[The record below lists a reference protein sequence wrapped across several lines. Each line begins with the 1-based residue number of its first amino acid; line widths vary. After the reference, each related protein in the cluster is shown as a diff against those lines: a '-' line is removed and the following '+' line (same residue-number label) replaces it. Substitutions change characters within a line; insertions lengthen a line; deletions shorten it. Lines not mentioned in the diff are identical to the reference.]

1 MGILDVIDGVLVRAR
16 QRQVHVEGELGVA
29 LAGNQEE
36 AHGVAP
42 PGLVPAARPLD
53 QVTQRD
59 VAARTLGDLHLLTV
73 AHDAHHLVQHV
84 VRVALRDAHVQ
95 RLQPGANPRHR
106 AVVIRTLDVDGLGE
120 TPLPLAQVIGHVR
133 HEIGVAAFGL
143 AHHAVLVVTV
153 VGGAQPQRAVLL
165 EGVAAGHQSRHGL
178 FHLAVGVERRLQV
191 VTVERHAK
199 GRQVQVLFTTQA
211 GHRKAAHCIQV
222 IQITRGRL
230 GRLAI
235 HLNRLAGHEGPG
247 DLGDVVAAV
256 AIGREGRIIRRNAAP
271 TCLHGQCQ
279 IVDLRAGVVVI
290 ELAVNLPALRGQK
303 VAQHVTQCRLA
314 AMAHVQR
321 AGGVGRDELQ
331 HHLLAVGRLL
341 PELFT
346 LGQHLVHHALV
357 GGGREPEVDEARA
370 GDLGLG
376 DEIGCTGLFHQ
387 RGHQLLGHRTRRL
400 LQRTG
405 QLHGQVGGQIPM
417 VGLPG
422 ALERRRHRRR
432 QLSLDPDGL
441 HRVRQKLAQ
450 FIQLCWKHP
459 RILEPA
465 RHFGRPLWAA
475 PDAAGRQPAAGR
487 ELLVSRAA
495 QVGARF
501 GLTFR
506 RAVRAERLPYRPCLG
521 SLTDLRVHTKTD
533 TAFCI
538 HHARIVTIPPLHFS
552 STARL
557 PYPWTPTTRS
567 PARPCTLKSPI
578 DCAR

>member
-1 MGILDVIDGVLVRAR
+1 M
-16 QRQVHVEGELGVA
+16 
-29 LAGNQEE
+29 
-36 AHGVAP
+36 
-42 PGLVPAARPLD
+42 
-53 QVTQRD
+53 
-59 VAARTLGDLHLLTV
+59 
-73 AHDAHHLVQHV
+73 
-84 VRVALRDAHVQ
+84 
-95 RLQPGANPRHR
+95 
-106 AVVIRTLDVDGLGE
+106 VIRALDVDGLRE

-143 AHHAVLVVTV
+143 AHHAILVVTV
-153 VGGAQPQRAVLL
+153 VGGAQPQRAILL
-165 EGVAAGHQSRHGL
+165 EGVATGHQTRHSL

-191 VTVERHAK
+191 VTVERHAE
-199 GRQVQVLFTTQA
+199 GRQVQVLLTTQA
-211 GHRKAAHCIQV
+211 GHRKAAHRIQV
-222 IQITRGRL
+222 IQVTRGRL
-230 GRLAI
+230 GRLVA
-235 HLNRLAGHEGPG
+235 HLHRLAGHEGPG

-279 IVDLRAGVVVI
+279 VVDLRAGVVVI

-303 VAQHVTQCRLA
+303 VAQHVTQRRLA
-314 AMAHVQR
+314 AMADVQR

-346 LGQHLVHHALV
+346 LGQHLVHHTLV

-370 GDLGLG
+370 GNLGLG
-376 DEIGCTGLFHQ
+376 DEIGCTGLCHQ

-422 ALERRRHRRR
+422 ALKRRRHRRC
-432 QLSLDPDGL
+432 QLGLDPDGL

-475 PDAAGRQPAAGR
+475 PDAAGRQPAPGR
-487 ELLVSRAA
+487 TRS
-495 QVGARF
+495 
-501 GLTFR
+501 R
-506 RAVRAERLPYRPCLG
+506 RAPPESLRGRDSGSGVAPGQHLLLRRPRPCLG

-538 HHARIVTIPPLHFS
+538 QHARIVTIPPLHFPRQPAS
-552 STARL
+552 PIHGRQLQDL
-557 PYPWTPTTRS
+557 PLV
-567 PARPCTLKSPI
+567 PAR
-578 DCAR
+578 